1 MKKTISIIAASA
13 SILAGCATASKDV
26 KTTYVSPLQYQQY
39 DCEQLAAESNRLTQR
54 ANQIAG
60 RLDEAA
66 KNDQAI
72 TGVGMILFWPALFAL
87 GGTKEQEAEFARM
100 KGESDAIQQAA
111 IMKKCPGVVAQTTAT
126 EPPKK

>member
-1 MKKTISIIAASA
+1 MKKVVATIAALSV
-13 SILAGCATASKDV
+13 LAGCATASKDV

-111 IMKKCPGVVAQTTAT
+111 IMKKCPGLVAQTTAT
-126 EPPKK
+126 DEAKK